1 MQLELQIFKNTPTKS
16 EIVCRR
22 IRNFI
27 IESEKKKDVRIG
39 EIGEIGEI
47 MSIKEIIKQHG
58 I

>member
-1 MQLELQIFKNTPTKS
+1 MQLELQIFKNTPTKG

-39 EIGEIGEI
+39 EI
-47 MSIKEIIKQHG
+47 MSIKEIIKQYG
-58 I
+58 L